1 MIIFD
6 CLYFYDDKIY
16 MFMFII
22 CVLFVDEV
30 YVNRKLFVYIIDF
43 I

>member
-6 CLYFYDDKIY
+6 FLYFYYDKIY

-30 YVNRKLFVYIIDF
+30 YVNRKLYVYIIDF